1 MSEPGP
7 SDKGRKKGWPRGK
20 KRALKLK
27 DVNAPKLPMSGY
39 MLFLNDH
46 REQVRAANPGAT
58 FSDMTRLLAN
68 AWQAAPQDEKQHY
81 MEAAQQQK
89 ERYTRELEK
98 YQQSD
103 AYRAFSEQ
111 VKASGGVVS
120 SGGGHSSKAARH
132 DKENEKEV
140 RSARPP
146 STSNTSANAT
156 AAAAAATTAQ
166 IAAETDS
173 SVLEIP
179 IFTEAFLTHNREREA
194 ELRQLRRANTEH
206 EEQNATLQ
214 KHIDNMREAVE
225 RLEAETELQRG
236 QNQALQQHLQQ
247 LRALLAERFAAVPL
261 PDCPEP
267 LTVDSVDA
275 YLAKLHALIVD
286 NPQEHQAL
294 VATVRDIVHRLETQ

>member
-7 SDKGRKKGWPRGK
+7 SDKQGRKKGWPRGK
-20 KRALKLK
+20 KRTLKIK

-68 AWQAAPQDEKQHY
+68 AWQAAPQEEKQQY

-89 ERYTRELEK
+89 ERYSRELIK
-98 YQQSD
+98 YQQTD
-103 AYRAFSEQ
+103 AYRAFSQ
-111 VKASGGVVS
+111 QLKAKGGAVS
-120 SGGGHSSKAARH
+120 AGGSSSRSARH

-140 RSARPP
+140 RAPP
-146 STSNTSANAT
+146 APPPPVP
-156 AAAAAATTAQ
+156 AAALPPPPPPLPVDDTTP
-166 IAAETDS
+166 
-173 SVLEIP
+173 LEIP
-179 IFTEAFLTHNREREA
+179 IFTESFLAHNREREA
-194 ELRQLRRANTEH
+194 ELRQLRRANTEF

-225 RLEAETELQRG
+225 RLESETEQQRG
-236 QNQALQQHLQQ
+236 QNAALQLHLDQ

-261 PDCPEP
+261 PGCAEP
-267 LTVDSVDA
+267 LTPDTVDA
-275 YLAKLHALIVD
+275 YLAKLHGLLLER
-286 NPQEHQAL
+286 PQEHQAL
-294 VATVRDIVHRLETQ
+294 LATVRDIVHRLEHQ